1 MSDEVNSRQKPL
13 IQFQNIVHEFDGQIV
28 LKGIDLDIYE
38 NEFVTLLGP
47 SGCGKT
53 TLLRIL
59 GGFLV
64 QTQGKVY
71 FDGKEITSV
80 PAYKRE
86 VNTVFQ
92 KYALFPHLNVYDN
105 IAFGLKLKKD
115 PRDIIEQKVN
125 RMLKLV
131 GLDEYG
137 KRRVNELSGGQQQR
151 IAIARALV
159 NEPKVLLLDEPL
171 GALDLK
177 LRKEMQKELKRIQQE
192 VGITFIFVTH
202 DQEEALTMS
211 DKIVVMKE
219 GSIQQIGTP
228 TDIYNE
234 PVNRYVANFI
244 GESNIIDG
252 IMKGDRKVFFG
263 GKTFDCVDYGFG
275 EDQPVDVVIRPE
287 DINIVEAGKGKLT
300 GTVKSRLFKGVHY
313 ETVVET
319 RQGTSITVKMQVTK
333 DSPVQNGDEAISA
346 NDFYLDPTD
355 IEELTVA
362 EIIARANA
370 QAWNTVTEDLISI
383 TKVEYD
389 IEPVIG
395 EYPVTFRTQLGTEIT
410 VRMIVEGENKVV
422 SEKYGEVIYAVN
434 IFKTIDD
441 IKESIALDTDLK
453 TWANAQAWT
462 DDGEESLDINDVVY
476 SFRQNDIEEGV
487 YDITFKTRGYEYKID
502 TTDRFEVGEKVG
514 LTFEP
519 DDIHIMDIKEGA

>member
-1 MSDEVNSRQKPL
+1 M
-13 IQFQNIVHEFDGQIV
+13 IW
-28 LKGIDLDIYE
+28 
-38 NEFVTLLGP
+38 
-47 SGCGKT
+47 
-53 TLLRIL
+53 
-59 GGFLV
+59 
-64 QTQGKVY
+64 
-71 FDGKEITSV
+71 
-80 PAYKRE
+80 
-86 VNTVFQ
+86 
-92 KYALFPHLNVYDN
+92 
-105 IAFGLKLKKD
+105 
-115 PRDIIEQKVN
+115 
-125 RMLKLV
+125 
-131 GLDEYG
+131 
-137 KRRVNELSGGQQQR
+137 
-151 IAIARALV
+151 
-159 NEPKVLLLDEPL
+159 
-171 GALDLK
+171 
-177 LRKEMQKELKRIQQE
+177 
-192 VGITFIFVTH
+192 
-202 DQEEALTMS
+202 
-211 DKIVVMKE
+211 
-219 GSIQQIGTP
+219 
-228 TDIYNE
+228 
-234 PVNRYVANFI
+234 
-244 GESNIIDG
+244 
-252 IMKGDRKVFFG
+252 
-263 GKTFDCVDYGFG
+263 
-275 EDQPVDVVIRPE
+275 
-287 DINIVEAGKGKLT
+287 
-300 GTVKSRLFKGVHY
+300 
-313 ETVVET
+313 
-319 RQGTSITVKMQVTK
+319 MQVTK